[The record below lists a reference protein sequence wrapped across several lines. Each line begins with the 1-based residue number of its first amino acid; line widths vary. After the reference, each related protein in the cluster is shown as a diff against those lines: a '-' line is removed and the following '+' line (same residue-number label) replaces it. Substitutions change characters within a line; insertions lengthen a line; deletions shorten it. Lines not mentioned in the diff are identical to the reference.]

1 MDAEAII
8 RARNRDRTHNQRTR
22 LGIERLFAG
31 SLLSSCTFR
40 VKKIVNTPEKEAYLE
55 LLADAWYDIWTKY
68 RETEELN
75 DDNPEHNLDFDIQ
88 EHVDFLRKHVNKTEL
103 YVHRCR
109 VMLII
114 RRVEAQVRGL
124 SGSKKEPAPELPDSL
139 TKVMGEYR
147 WQYPRISRPQFEMLW
162 QNNNSQDARMG
173 EIGSLSTLEV
183 EKSDRKP
190 TKPDLARHRLR
201 AILKVRDPRGIS

>member
-1 MDAEAII
+1 
-8 RARNRDRTHNQRTR
+8 
-22 LGIERLFAG
+22 
-31 SLLSSCTFR
+31 
-40 VKKIVNTPEKEAYLE
+40 
-55 LLADAWYDIWTKY
+55 
-68 RETEELN
+68 
-75 DDNPEHNLDFDIQ
+75 
-88 EHVDFLRKHVNKTEL
+88 
-103 YVHRCR
+103 
-109 VMLII
+109 
-114 RRVEAQVRGL
+114 
-124 SGSKKEPAPELPDSL
+124 
-139 TKVMGEYR
+139 MGEYR